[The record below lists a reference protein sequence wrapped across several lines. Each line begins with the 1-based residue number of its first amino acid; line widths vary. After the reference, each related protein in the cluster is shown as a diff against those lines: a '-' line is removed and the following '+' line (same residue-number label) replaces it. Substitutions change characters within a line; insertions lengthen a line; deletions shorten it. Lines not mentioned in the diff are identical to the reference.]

1 MPAMTDE
8 RGSSNDAMT
17 AKMTGGRK
25 GMTPKNVID
34 PRRSR
39 RRKEQRRGGER
50 VERPLKRGGLG
61 EIHARLPQSTMS

>member
-17 AKMTGGRK
+17 AKMTGGKK

-34 PRRSR
+34 PRKSR
-39 RRKEQRRGGER
+39 RRKSS
-50 VERPLKRGGLG
+50 
-61 EIHARLPQSTMS
+61 AAAASA